1 MYYKLYKEKS
11 KEHVNRPRSLDL
23 FKEFKKIYD
32 ENDVKVIG
40 VWENLDDP
48 HEFFF
53 MTAFRDE
60 NHYKKFV
67 DQTKSNQNYQ
77 DMSDEMADQ
86 RESIEITNLRMV
98 VDL

>member
-1 MYYKLYKEKS
+1 MYYKLYKEKTKAS
-11 KEHVNRPRSLDL
+11 VNHLLGLEFFP
-23 FKEFKKIYD
+23 KFKKIYD

-48 HEFFF
+48 NELFF

-60 NHYKKFV
+60 SHYNGFV
-67 DQTKSNQNYQ
+67 EGMGSNQDYQ
-77 DMSDEMADQ
+77 EMSKAMADQ
-86 RESIEITNLRMV
+86 RESIEVTSLRMA